1 MMVEI
6 VVAVA
11 IITVSILAAMAVTQK
26 SLSVSRR
33 SFHST
38 QAAFLLEEGVE
49 AVRILR
55 DNNWSNISSLSVGAN
70 YYPTFSGGTW
80 ILSATPNTVGIFTRA
95 ISVASVNRD
104 NATKDISSSGADD
117 PGTKLATVSISWLEG
132 GVTITKTLQF
142 YIMDIFS

>member
-1 MMVEI
+1 MVEI

-38 QAAFLLEEGVE
+38 QAAFLLEEGGE